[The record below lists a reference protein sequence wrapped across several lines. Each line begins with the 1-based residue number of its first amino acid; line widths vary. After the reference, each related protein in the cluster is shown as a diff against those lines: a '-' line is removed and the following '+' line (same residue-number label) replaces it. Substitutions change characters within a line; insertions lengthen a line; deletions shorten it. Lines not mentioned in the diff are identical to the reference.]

1 MRKKFL
7 LQIILVFAL
16 SLVLT
21 GIVFAQGVTTA
32 SLSGLVQDTDG
43 NPLPGANIIAIHIPS
58 GTQYGTT
65 SRSNGQY
72 NIQNMRVGG
81 PYTVT
86 VSFVGYRK
94 EIVENINLNLGQE
107 LRLDFQLEEQVI
119 EGAEVVVTGGKNE
132 ILNSNRT
139 GAETTIKPREV
150 TLMPSIKRSTR
161 DLTRLDP
168 RSDGNFSFGGKNWLY
183 NNISLDG
190 SYFNNPFGLDD
201 PAPGGQTNAEPVP
214 FDAIEQIQVSIAP
227 FDVREGGFTGAG
239 INAVTKSGTNDYKG
253 SLYYFFKNEKLQGDK
268 ISGTKILVPK
278 LTYNLYG
285 FTASGPII
293 KNKLFLFING
303 ELERREDPGS
313 GAYVADTDNDPSNN
327 PPGVSR
333 VNESTMN
340 LIRQRMIDVYGY
352 DPGPYQGFNLKT
364 DNNKLLVKLDW
375 NINEF
380 NNLYFR
386 VNLLD
391 AEQEKPPHPF
401 AISFNNT
408 GRGPNQNSLPFQ
420 KSGYKMN
427 NELTSFAAE
436 INSRFEPFSNRFF
449 VSYNIFRDFR
459 DPFSRPYPTIEIAQ
473 DGITYTTVGHEPFSI
488 HNILDQN
495 VLQITDNLSYYIGKH
510 VITVG
515 GTYEYFDF
523 FNSFNLFRYGF
534 MGFNTWPGQ
543 TTFTSV
549 QDFLDATDPA
559 NPVDFNYFIT
569 PGSIP
574 YKGEFIE
581 VSQLSF
587 YAQDEFLVSNQFS
600 LTYGLRMDLPIYITK
615 PVDNPWSRSLKLLDE
630 NDNPETV
637 DQSKLPDPIPLFSPR
652 IGFNW
657 DVTGDRSTQVRGG
670 IGIFTGRIPFVW
682 IGNNIS
688 NPGLNPNLYPIVN
701 PSVSDPRDIPHI
713 LDSLKISPIQ
723 TKDNSVL
730 MQSSDLN
737 AMASDFKW
745 PQNFTADL
753 AVDQKLLWDLLG
765 TLEFI
770 YTKDINAIYV
780 RNANLGKPQKTLS
793 DGRPYFGT
801 VADTNF
807 TSGGAYIIDN
817 NSLGNSLNI
826 VAQLRKTFDF
836 GLSTSLSYSYL
847 NAKNALT
854 TTEIASVL
862 YSINPVKGDP
872 NKPELG
878 YSQFG
883 QRHRIIGG
891 ATYQHDW
898 SQNVSTSIG
907 LFLEVAEGNLFTTS
921 GGNRYSFVYAGDI
934 NGDGQ
939 SGNDLIYIPK
949 SQSEINFQPY
959 TDANG
964 NTFTPQ
970 QQWDAFNAFIDQDNY
985 LSQNRGKIAERNGL
999 VNPWY
1004 FNIDLRILQDF
1015 SFMIGEK
1022 KHTFQLSLDIL
1033 NVANLLNSSWGVRKV
1048 ADARAT
1054 SPLIAVLDENDLVQ
1068 FDADEKPL
1076 LNFNPNLKE
1085 TFIDDPSLFSRWQ
1098 MQFGIRYFFN

>member
-1 MRKKFL
+1 MKTKHLLTVLSISFL
-7 LQIILVFAL
+7 CLIYLQQAYP
-16 SLVLT
+16 
-21 GIVFAQGVTTA
+21 QGVTTA
-32 SLSGLVQDTDG
+32 SMSGIVSDKEN
-43 NPLPGANIIAIHIPS
+43 NPLPAANIIVIHIPT
-58 GTQYGTT
+58 GLQYGSS

-72 NIQNMRVGG
+72 NIQNMKVGG

-94 EIVENINLNLGQE
+94 ESVENVYLNLGQG
-107 LRLDFQLEEQVI
+107 LRLDFQLESEAI
-119 EGAEVVVTGGKNE
+119 EGGEVVVTAEKND

-139 GAETTIKPREV
+139 GAETVIKPVEV

-214 FDAIEQIQVSIAP
+214 FDAIEQVQVSIAP

-239 INAVTKSGTNDYKG
+239 INAVTKSGTNNLEGSIYDY
-253 SLYYFFKNEKLQGDK
+253 FRNEKLQGDK
-268 ISGTKILVPK
+268 IRGNKLLVPE
-278 LTYNLYG
+278 LSFNLSG
-285 FTASGPII
+285 FSLSGPII
-293 KNKLFLFING
+293 KDKLFFFING
-303 ELERREDPGS
+303 ELERRKDPGS
-313 GAYVADTDNDPSNN
+313 GAFVADTDNDPTNN

-333 VNESTMN
+333 VSESTMN
-340 LIRQRMIDVYGY
+340 QIRQRMIDVYGY
-352 DPGPYQGFNLKT
+352 DPGPYQGFTNKT

-375 NINEF
+375 NINE
-380 NNLYFR
+380 NNNVYFR
-386 VNLLD
+386 MSLLD

-401 AISFNNT
+401 AISYNNT

-427 NELTSFAAE
+427 NELSSFVAE
-436 INSRFEPFSNRFF
+436 LNSRFESLANKFF

-459 DPFSRPYPTIEIAQ
+459 DPFSTPFPTIEIAQ

-495 VLQITDNLSYYIGKH
+495 VLQITDNLSYYVGNH

-515 GTYEYFDF
+515 GTFEYFDF

-543 TTFTSV
+543 TAFNSV

-559 NPVDFNYFIT
+559 NPIDFNYFIT
-569 PGSIP
+569 PETIP

-581 VSQLSF
+581 VAQLSF

-600 LTYGLRMDLPIYITK
+600 LNYGLRMDIPMYITD
-615 PVDNPWSRSLKLLDE
+615 PVDNPWSRGLKLLDE

-637 DQSKLPDPIPLFSPR
+637 DQSKLPSSTPLFSPR
-652 IGFNW
+652 VGFNW
-657 DVTGDRSTQVRGG
+657 DLTGDRSTQLRGG

-682 IGNNIS
+682 VGNNIS

-701 PSVSDPRDIPHI
+701 PSISDPRDIVT
-713 LDSLKISPIQ
+713 DKIIP

-737 AMASDFKW
+737 AMANDFKW
-745 PQNFTADL
+745 PQNFTANL
-753 AVDQKLLWDLLG
+753 AVDQRLPWDLLG
-765 TLEFI
+765 TLEVI

-780 RNANLGKPQKTLS
+780 RNANLGIPQATLA
-793 DGRPYFGT
+793 DGRPYYGT
-801 VADTNF
+801 LADTNF
-807 TSGGAYIIDN
+807 TSGGAYVIDN
-817 NSLGNSLNI
+817 NNLGNSLNI
-826 VAQLRKTFDF
+826 TAQLRKNFDF
-836 GLSTSLSYSYL
+836 GLSTSISYSYL
-847 NAKNALT
+847 DAKNALT
-854 TTEIASVL
+854 STEIASVL

-891 ATYQHDW
+891 ATFQHNW
-898 SQNVSTSIG
+898 SDNISTSFG
-907 LFLEVAEGNLFTTS
+907 LFFEVAEGNLFTTA
-921 GGNRYSFVYAGDI
+921 GGNRYSFVYAGDV

-939 SGNDLIYIPK
+939 GGNDLIYIPNN
-949 SQSEINFQPY
+949 QGEITFQAY

-964 NTFTPQ
+964 NTISPE
-970 QQWDAFNAFIDQDNY
+970 QQWQAFNSFITQDKY
-985 LSQNRGKIAERNGL
+985 LSENRGKIAERNGL

-1015 SFMIGEK
+1015 SFMALEK
-1022 KHTFQLSLDIL
+1022 KQTFQLSFDIL

-1054 SPLIAVLDENDLVQ
+1054 SPLQVVGQ
-1068 FDADEKPL
+1068 DA
-1076 LNFNPNLKE
+1076 NFNPILNFDTNLKE
-1085 TFIDDPSLFSRWQ
+1085 TFVDDPSLFSRWQ
-1098 MQFGIRYFFN
+1098 MQLGLRYMFN